1 MRNPTAKT
9 AKRVSSYYKGDYTMD
24 SSSLYKDS
32 RTNTLASLLILS
44 LGIIGVCLYLTN
56 YYFQTK
62 YPVGLAAASLCD
74 VNSFFNCD
82 ATTNSPLS
90 NVFGVPISL
99 FGLCIGI
106 FSLAGFLFNSGKYE
120 RTLYTVLLANVIGCV
135 VLFIYSLS
143 VLNTLC
149 PFCTLYYILS
159 FLLFLVFHKKL
170 VSKQICPKIFAFIS
184 LFFAVVFVPAYTYVQ
199 SKEVKNE
206 KMKGPLMEQYRKLPN
221 LGFPEKESPYK
232 ISYPTNGQA
241 PLKIVK
247 FSDFQC
253 PSCKALSEILGKA
266 AQRYKGKIDI
276 QYVFYP
282 LSSLCNPEVKTAFH
296 EYSCYA
302 SYLSYCLPQK
312 FRTIEHLIFANQEN
326 LSFEWI
332 ESVAKREGVLDCFKA
347 DETKNA
353 VIEMVKSAAPFNV
366 QSTPTM
372 LVNGKKI
379 SGALPSN
386 QLFIIFDEILSGQE

>member
-1 MRNPTAKT
+1 M
-9 AKRVSSYYKGDYTMD
+9 S

-62 YPVGLAAASLCD
+62 YPVGLESSSLCD
-74 VNSFFNCD
+74 LNSFFNCD

-90 NVFGVPISL
+90 NLFGVPVSL

-106 FSLAGFLFNSGKYE
+106 LSLAGFLFNSEKYE
-120 RTLYTVLLANVIGCV
+120 STLYTILSANVIGCV
-135 VLFIYSLS
+135 VLLVYSLA
-143 VLNTLC
+143 VLGTLC

-159 FLLFLVFHKKL
+159 FLLFFVFHKKL
-170 VSKQICPKIFAFIS
+170 FSKKVVPKIFAFIGI
-184 LFFAVVFVPAYTYVQ
+184 FFILVFVPAYTYVQ
-199 SKEVKNE
+199 SKEAYND
-206 KMKGPLMEQYRKLPN
+206 KMKGPLMAQYRKLPN
-221 LGFPEKESPYK
+221 LGSPEKESPYK
-232 ISYPTNGQA
+232 LSFPVQGKA
-241 PLKIVK
+241 PLRIVK

-253 PSCKALSEILGKA
+253 PSCKALSSTLEKA

-276 QYVFYP
+276 QYFFYP
-282 LSSLCNPEVKTAFH
+282 LSSLCNPEVKTAYH
-296 EYSCYA
+296 EYACYA
-302 SYLSYCLPQK
+302 SYLAYCLPQK
-312 FRTIEHLIFANQEN
+312 FREIEHLIFANQDN

-332 ESVAKREGVLDCFKA
+332 ESVAEREGVLDCFKA

-353 VIEMVKSAAPFNV
+353 VIEIVKSSAPFNIK
-366 QSTPTM
+366 STPTM

-386 QLFIIFDEILSGQE
+386 QLFIILDEILSGQE